1 MLYSHTL
8 GIEYVCINGNS
19 FTTGCSEHIAQ
30 FDAVKTNFMH
40 YDCDSYYQE
49 RSFYLKDLF
58 NIIVNK
64 QQLGYCV
71 HSEV

>member
-40 YDCDSYYQE
+40 YDCDSYYQ
-49 RSFYLKDLF
+49 KDLF
-58 NIIVNK
+58 NIIVYKVNMYTRK
-64 QQLGYCV
+64 V
-71 HSEV
+71 SS